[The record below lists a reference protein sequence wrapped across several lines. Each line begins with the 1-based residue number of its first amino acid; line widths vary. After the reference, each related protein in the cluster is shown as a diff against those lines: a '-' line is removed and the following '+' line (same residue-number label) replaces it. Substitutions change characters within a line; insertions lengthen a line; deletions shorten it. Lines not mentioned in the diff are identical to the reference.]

1 MPVLFTN
8 RQAVEAD
15 AIDILAVQAP
25 NCKQLPDSLIDMLQ
39 TARTSLL
46 IYNHKL
52 DDDSAAEAMGGM
64 LVPAAQEVV

>member
-1 MPVLFTN
+1 M
-8 RQAVEAD
+8 
-15 AIDILAVQAP
+15 QAP